1 MEHSRKKSAL
11 RLKILA
17 ICLFVGAAVLLG
29 LYLSMTV
36 QKKREAQEQEQIRSL
51 YGATAVPTAVPAEP
65 AEKTEAPGS
74 DDPAGTAEETPTP
87 APPAERTVAPQYTAL
102 YAINQDLVGWIT
114 AGDLVD
120 GPVVQKDNS
129 YYLHRDLYGKYSTH
143 GTILLDEANTDYEND
158 PYLVLYGHQF
168 SDKTMFSGLRE
179 YRDIEYYKKYPLAEF
194 GMLYEET
201 PRQYAIFAVLDVS
214 ATTNERNYLRIRCF
228 EEWKDPAYRESFLA
242 DIQDRSYYSTP
253 IDVNGEDKILCM
265 ITCSYFDTNGRLL
278 VYARALR
285 EGETPES
292 IQILAQDARM

>member
-1 MEHSRKKSAL
+1 MEHSRKKAAL

-36 QKKREAQEQEQIRSL
+36 QKKREAKEQEQIRSL
-51 YGATAVPTAVPAEP
+51 YGATAAPTAVPAEP

-87 APPAERTVAPQYTAL
+87 APPAERTIAPQYEAL

-228 EEWKDPAYRESFLA
+228 KEWKDPAYRESFLA